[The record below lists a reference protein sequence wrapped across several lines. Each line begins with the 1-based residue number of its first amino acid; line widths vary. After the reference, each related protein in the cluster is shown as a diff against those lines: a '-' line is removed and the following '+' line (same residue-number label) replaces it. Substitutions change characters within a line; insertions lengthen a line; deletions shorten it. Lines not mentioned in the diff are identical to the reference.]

1 MPVMKEKLSAL
12 AVVTLAVIIFLLLSL
27 CASAS
32 VSVRPGD
39 RIQSAINSAR
49 PGETIDVSSGTYKER
64 LVIDRPLILIGNAS
78 GSAIPVIQTDDGSA
92 ITIKANGV
100 VVDGFWARSSS
111 GWTGDAGILVASS
124 NNIIRNN
131 TASGCGNAG
140 MILLEGGNNTISRN
154 VAEGNGN
161 EGISLRNS
169 SRNIIK
175 GNLMKKNRYG
185 LKLSNSEGNG
195 IMANTL
201 LGNRFEAMYLE
212 SSHGNLIEGNSARDN
227 SGGLTM
233 ETCRDNVVRRNDL
246 VGNEKGIYL
255 AYHNSEDVKTQGK
268 GVTISYS
275 AMPSEDS
282 LSANNTIYLN
292 NLSNSDNAYD
302 DGLDYWD
309 NGKLGNNY
317 SDFNTPD
324 DGCTGT
330 KICDSEHRIKGGPS
344 VDQYPLAM
352 LGQKTRGFSSSPTGA
367 VLQLYR
373 SSFIPGSKIRVN
385 FTAPAGRDSWIS
397 ITAGNANQTSDDS
410 FLGQNISGDASLTAP
425 EREGS
430 YRLRMHDGNGT
441 QIVSIPFNVTVPE
454 LSATPTEAGTCEKIT
469 VTFKGASGQKNDWI
483 GMFENGSSKEAS
495 RKTLKGKENGNAT
508 LSSVDGGSFEFRM
521 FNAGGSVP
529 VAVSNPVQIKAR
541 KGVKVI
547 AEPSR
552 VKPGGTVTVTYWGA
566 PSEGTGIIGMY
577 GMNRPDKF
585 DLGKKHLGARSCG
598 TITWRLPSKSG
609 QYDFRMFRSDITS
622 YNQGAFQM
630 LAQSNVV
637 TVD

>member
-39 RIQSAINSAR
+39 RIQSAIDSAR
-49 PGETIDVSSGTYKER
+49 PGETIDVYSGTYKER
-64 LVIDRPLILIGNAS
+64 LVIDRSLILRGIAS
-78 GSAIPVIQTDDGSA
+78 GSAIPVVQTDDGSA
-92 ITIKANGV
+92 ITIKADGV
-100 VVDGFWARSSS
+100 VVEGFWARSTS
-111 GWTGDAGILVASS
+111 GWTGDAGILITSR

-140 MILLEGGNNTISRN
+140 MILLGGGNNTVSGN

-169 SRNIIK
+169 SRNLIE
-175 GNLMKKNRYG
+175 GNLLKKNRYG
-185 LKLSNSEGNG
+185 LKLSNSEGNKV
-195 IMANTL
+195 MANTF
-201 LGNRFEAMYLE
+201 LGNRYEAIYLE
-212 SSHGNLIEGNSARDN
+212 SSQGNVIERNYARDN

-255 AYHNSEDVKTQGK
+255 SYHNSDDVKSKGK
-268 GVTISYS
+268 GVMISYNS
-275 AMPSEDS
+275 MPSEDS
-282 LSANNTIYLN
+282 LSANNTLYLN

-317 SDFNTPD
+317 SDFNRPD
-324 DGCTGT
+324 NGCAGT

-352 LGQKTRGFSSSPTGA
+352 LGQKNRGSSSSPTGA

-373 SSFIPGSKIRVN
+373 FSFIPGSKMRVN
-385 FTAPAGRDSWIS
+385 FTAPAGRDSWVS
-397 ITAGNANQTSDDS
+397 IAAGNQTLDDEL
-410 FLGQNISGDASLTAP
+410 LGQNISGDARLTAP

-430 YRLRMHDGNGT
+430 YRLLIHDGNGT
-441 QIVSIPFNVTVPE
+441 QIVSVPFNVTVPE
-454 LSATPTEAGTCEKIT
+454 LSASPSKAGTCEKIT
-469 VTFKGASGQKNDWI
+469 VAFRGASGQKNDWI
-483 GMFENGSSKEAS
+483 GMFENGSSKEVS
-495 RKTLKGKENGNAT
+495 RKTLKGNENGNAT
-508 LSSVDGGSFEFRM
+508 LSSVDAGSFEFRM
-521 FNAGGSVP
+521 FDAGGSVP
-529 VAVSNPVQIKAR
+529 VAVSNPVQIEAR

-552 VKPGGTVTVTYWGA
+552 VKPGGSVTVTYWGA

-577 GMNRPDKF
+577 GVNRPDKF

-609 QYDFRMFRSDITS
+609 QYDFRMFHSDITS
-622 YNQGAFQM
+622 YNQGAFQL

>member
-1 MPVMKEKLSAL
+1 MLAMKKKLSAL
-12 AVVTLAVIIFLLLSL
+12 SIVTLAMIMFLLLSM
-27 CASAS
+27 CANGTVVVKA
-32 VSVRPGD
+32 GG
-39 RIQSAINSAR
+39 RIQLAIDSAR
-49 PGETIDVSSGTYKER
+49 PGETIDVYSGTYKER
-64 LVIDRPLILIGNAS
+64 LVIDRPLILRGNAS

-100 VVDGFWARSSS
+100 VVEGFWARSSS
-111 GWTGDAGILVASS
+111 GWTGDAGILIASS
-124 NNIIRNN
+124 NNVIRNN

-140 MILLEGGNNTISRN
+140 MILLGGGNNTISGN

-169 SRNIIK
+169 SRNIIV

-185 LKLSNSEGNG
+185 LKLSNSEGNE

-201 LGNRFEAMYLE
+201 LGNRLEAVYLE
-212 SSHGNLIEGNSARDN
+212 SSHRNLIEGNNARDN

-233 ETCRDNVVRRNDL
+233 ETCRDNMVRRNDL

-255 AYHNSEDVKTQGK
+255 SYHNSDDVKTQGK
-268 GVTISYS
+268 GVMISYN

-292 NLSNSDNAYD
+292 NLSNSENAYD
-302 DGLDYWD
+302 DGLNYWD

-317 SDFNTPD
+317 SDFNRPD
-324 DGCTGT
+324 NGCTGT

-344 VDQYPLAM
+344 VDLYPLAM

-367 VLQLYR
+367 VLRLFR
-373 SSFIPGSKIRVN
+373 FSFIPGGRMRVN
-385 FTAPAGRDSWIS
+385 FTAPAGRDSWVS
-397 ITAGNANQTSDDS
+397 ITAGNGNQTLDDRL
-410 FLGQNISGDASLTAP
+410 LGQNISGDASLTAP

-441 QIVSIPFNVTVPE
+441 QIVSVPFNVTVPE
-454 LSATPTEAGTCEKIT
+454 LSAAPSKAGTCEKIT
-469 VTFKGASGQKNDWI
+469 VTFRGASGQKDDWI

-495 RKTLKGKENGNAT
+495 RKSLKGSESG
-508 LSSVDGGSFEFRM
+508 SVTFFSIDGGSFEFRM
-521 FNAGGSVP
+521 FNAGGSSP
-529 VAVSNPVQIKAR
+529 VAASNPVQIEAR

-566 PSEGTGIIGMY
+566 PPEGTGVIGMY
-577 GMNRPDKF
+577 GVNRPDKF
-585 DLGKKHLGARSCG
+585 YLSMTPIGSKSCG
-598 TITWRLPSKSG
+598 SMTFRAPSQPG
-609 QYDFRMFRSDITS
+609 QYDFRMFGDDINRPILG
-622 YNQGAFQM
+622 Y
-630 LAQSNVV
+630 SNVV
-637 TVD
+637 TVA